1 MQQTMQVPCM
11 RHTQLWTPCF
21 SPGHTRLCP
30 DHTHVPSHLPAM
42 LPLLG
47 DMWLCA
53 VLIPGFRALVP
64 CRLQSLQE
72 QIVWGMYCEAE
83 GTCFFTQT
91 TVTLSHQVN
100 LGVPL
105 WQFLKSG
112 FGGDLSVVWHV
123 KSHTLGDIFLFSLL
137 WGHGKPDTPIRTT
150 CIKYAAFRSF
160 QIKILKEVVKI
171 RILSI

>member
-11 RHTQLWTPCF
+11 RHTQLWTSCF
-21 SPGHTRLCP
+21 SPGHTHLCP

-53 VLIPGFRALVP
+53 VLIPGFRALAP

-112 FGGDLSVVWHV
+112 FWGEPLGSMTCQ
-123 KSHTLGDIFLFSLL
+123 KSHFGWCFLFS
-137 WGHGKPDTPIRTT
+137 GDTGKPDTPIRTT